1 MWLNGLRSN
10 IATTAAWIRSLT
22 QELPHVM
29 GMAKIKKQQQQK
41 KTETKAGSKKKS
53 CKDESKIIM
62 YNTQIGLTQDR
73 P

>member
-1 MWLNGLRSN
+1 MEEAPVWLNGLRSN

-41 KTETKAGSKKKS
+41 KNRNKSRKQKKV
-53 CKDESKIIM
+53 M
-62 YNTQIGLTQDR
+62 
-73 P
+73 

>member
-41 KTETKAGSKKKS
+41 KQKQKQKEKKS
-53 CKDESKIIM
+53 HVKMKAKSSCIIP
-62 YNTQIGLTQDR
+62 R
-73 P
+73 